1 MNSIEIE
8 KLTND
13 NIFDNKSDIDNFVS
27 INIRKCE
34 LGETINALYL
44 QGGIIHDVSIERK
57 TSSYKKKEMLNP
69 KDINVLHDPSNPRRN
84 IIDRRDLEVVIVKFY
99 IFKED
104 GGFYNELLHREDGPS
119 LIYFSIDKGVT
130 IEKYHILGQLHRE
143 DGPAII
149 RPNKK
154 EWYINDKEI
163 SRFKYSMKFNRKYSH
178 IDEINTLKEES
189 KNRYKQFKEYKES
202 LQHDDSHIVVPEI
215 IDRYTELKEY
225 RDRFDNHILNTIYDQ
240 HIIIQDHFNTNKNLD
255 IKYLNQ
261 FDTYHTDIL
270 ISLLKKI
277 DEKIKYKKS
286 NLNLKIKR
294 LKSRLEYVKS
304 NTRSFT
310 KLSNGYSIIN
320 PPTYG
325 SIIYLEVI
333 KDLIQVGNLPIF
345 DGMGASNLNIGDIT
359 WTNSYY
365 EDMIGVMG
373 KSIHIEGNKFSNNFD
388 GSCFKIVGN
397 YSPHS
402 DISRTPVSI
411 TPLVKE
417 EDSKGDIKGDIK
429 KLKVEVKNLEYKYI
443 GEIEEILL
451 EYLKKLDNFSVDN
464 ERVDI
469 EYEKMLLREVLK
481 TDMLKI

>member
-27 INIRKCE
+27 INIRKCK

-44 QGGIIHDVSIERK
+44 QDDIIHDVSIERK
-57 TSSYKKKEMLNP
+57 ISSYP
-69 KDINVLHDPSNPRRN
+69 KISKVDISPLHDPSNPRRN

-119 LIYFSIDKGVT
+119 LIYFSILKGVT

-163 SRFKYSMKFNRKYSH
+163 TRFKYSMTFNRKYSH
-178 IDEINTLKEES
+178 IDEIETLRKESEN
-189 KNRYKQFKEYKES
+189 KYREFEEYKES

-240 HIIIQDHFNTNKNLD
+240 HIIIQDHFNTNENLD

-277 DEKIKYKKS
+277 DEKIKYKKG

-310 KLSNGYSIIN
+310 KLSNGYNMLN

-333 KDLIQVGNLPIF
+333 KDLTQVGNSPIF
-345 DGMGASNLNIGDIT
+345 DSMGASNLNIGDIT
-359 WTNSYY
+359 WVNSHY

-402 DISRTPVSI
+402 SMSRTPVSI
-411 TPLVKE
+411 TPPLYKE
-417 EDSKGDIKGDIK
+417 EDIKGDIK

-451 EYLKKLDNFSVDN
+451 EYLKKLDNFSIDN

>member
-27 INIRKCE
+27 INIHKCK

-44 QGGIIHDVSIERK
+44 QDDIIHDVSIERK
-57 TSSYKKKEMLNP
+57 TSSYKKREMLNP

-119 LIYFSIDKGVT
+119 LIYFSIVNGVR

-202 LQHDDSHIVVPEI
+202 FQYSNEEDLPEVRY
-215 IDRYTELKEY
+215 DRYVTLKKY
-225 RDRFDNHILNTIYDQ
+225 CDKFNNDLLNAIYDQ
-240 HIIIQDHFNTNKNLD
+240 HIIIQDHFNSNKDLD
-255 IKYLNQ
+255 MKYLNQ
-261 FDTYHTDIL
+261 FDVYHTDIL
-270 ISLLKKI
+270 VSLLVKI
-277 DEKIKYKKS
+277 DEKIKYEKNNLELRIKRSKSRIRNAKSRTLSYDPKTYKAIWNSVENGNDNIFDNKDKNELKALKKS
-286 NLNLKIKR
+286 LKNIENKYI
-294 LKSRLEYVKS
+294 SELEYI
-304 NTRSFT
+304 
-310 KLSNGYSIIN
+310 LS
-320 PPTYG
+320 
-325 SIIYLEVI
+325 
-333 KDLIQVGNLPIF
+333 
-345 DGMGASNLNIGDIT
+345 
-359 WTNSYY
+359 
-365 EDMIGVMG
+365 
-373 KSIHIEGNKFSNNFD
+373 
-388 GSCFKIVGN
+388 
-397 YSPHS
+397 
-402 DISRTPVSI
+402 
-411 TPLVKE
+411 
-417 EDSKGDIKGDIK
+417 
-429 KLKVEVKNLEYKYI
+429 
-443 GEIEEILL
+443 
-451 EYLKKLDNFSVDN
+451 EYLDKLDKFEIDTK
-464 ERVDI
+464 EVDI
-469 EYEKMLLREVLK
+469 EYEMMLLKEVLK